1 MADKTL
7 YDVLRVRPNDDPET
21 LHKAFRDAVKGSH
34 PDLNADDPDAPGRF
48 RQVVTAYAVLRDD
61 EQRGAYNRQLAVV
74 RSRRRWKLTRLVVD
88 VVMVAVFTA
97 VMVGGYVLYAEVS
110 KTSVPAT
117 KVVEVAAPG
126 PAAGTAVPSTTET
139 RTANRDEPSARPVE
153 VPVEVPAT
161 VPVPGAVPSE
171 VNGAPPAIA
180 DASPTSRDEPS
191 AKPAEVPAAVPV
203 PSAVASEANS
213 GGVPAMADA
222 RPANQDEPSTRPTE
236 VPATVPPPSAI
247 PSEENSRGLPAMA
260 EARPADIDV
269 DERAAPTDTRDR
281 TESDGKLERA
291 ELTDG
296 PAVPRA
302 VARTTSKMRVHATH
316 PPANRRAVRR
326 VALESGNTS
335 QVALE
340 KRRASA
346 CAGSCSDPPPPLFGI
361 GF

>member
-48 RQVVTAYAVLRDD
+48 RRVVTAYAVLRDE

-117 KVVEVAAPG
+117 KVVDVAASR
-126 PAAGTAVPSTTET
+126 TAVPSTTET

-153 VPVEVPAT
+153 VPAIGP
-161 VPVPGAVPSE
+161 
-171 VNGAPPAIA
+171 PPAIA
-180 DASPTSRDEPS
+180 DASPTIRDEPS
-191 AKPAEVPAAVPV
+191 AKPAEVPATT
-203 PSAVASEANS
+203 PSAVPLEANS
-213 GGVPAMADA
+213 GRLPAMVDP
-222 RPANQDEPSTRPTE
+222 RPANQDEPSTRPAE
-236 VPATVPPPSAI
+236 ASATVPPPSAI

-281 TESDGKLERA
+281 SEPDGKLERA

-296 PAVPRA
+296 PTVPRA
-302 VARTTSKMRVHATH
+302 VARTTSKLPVHATR
-316 PPANRRAVRR
+316 PPANHRSVRR

>member
-88 VVMVAVFTA
+88 VVMVAGFTA
-97 VMVGGYVLYAEVS
+97 VMVGRYVLYAEVS

-117 KVVEVAAPG
+117 KVVDVAASR
-126 PAAGTAVPSTTET
+126 TAVPSTTET

-153 VPVEVPAT
+153 VPAIGP
-161 VPVPGAVPSE
+161 
-171 VNGAPPAIA
+171 PPAIA
-180 DASPTSRDEPS
+180 DASPTIRDEPS
-191 AKPAEVPAAVPV
+191 AKPAEVPATT
-203 PSAVASEANS
+203 PSAVPLEANS
-213 GGVPAMADA
+213 G
-222 RPANQDEPSTRPTE
+222 
-236 VPATVPPPSAI
+236 
-247 PSEENSRGLPAMA
+247 GLPAMA

-281 TESDGKLERA
+281 SEPDGKLERA

-296 PAVPRA
+296 PTVPRA
-302 VARTTSKMRVHATH
+302 VARTTSKLPVHATR
-316 PPANRRAVRR
+316 PPANHRSVRR

>member
-48 RQVVTAYAVLRDD
+48 RRVVTAYAVLRDE

-117 KVVEVAAPG
+117 KVVDVAASR
-126 PAAGTAVPSTTET
+126 TAVPSTTET

-153 VPVEVPAT
+153 VPAIGP
-161 VPVPGAVPSE
+161 
-171 VNGAPPAIA
+171 PPAIA
-180 DASPTSRDEPS
+180 DASPTIRDEPS
-191 AKPAEVPAAVPV
+191 AKPAEVPATT
-203 PSAVASEANS
+203 PSAVPLEANS
-213 GGVPAMADA
+213 GRLPAMVDL
-222 RPANQDEPSTRPTE
+222 RPANQDEPSTRPAE
-236 VPATVPPPSAI
+236 ASATVPPPSAI

-281 TESDGKLERA
+281 SEPDGKLERA

-296 PAVPRA
+296 PTVPRA
-302 VARTTSKMRVHATH
+302 VARTTSKLPVHATR
-316 PPANRRAVRR
+316 PPANHRSVRR

>member
-97 VMVGGYVLYAEVS
+97 VMVGSYVLYVEVS

-139 RTANRDEPSARPVE
+139 RAANRDEPSARPVE

-203 PSAVASEANS
+203 PSAV
-213 GGVPAMADA
+213 
-222 RPANQDEPSTRPTE
+222 
-236 VPATVPPPSAI
+236 

-302 VARTTSKMRVHATH
+302 VARTTSKLRVHATH